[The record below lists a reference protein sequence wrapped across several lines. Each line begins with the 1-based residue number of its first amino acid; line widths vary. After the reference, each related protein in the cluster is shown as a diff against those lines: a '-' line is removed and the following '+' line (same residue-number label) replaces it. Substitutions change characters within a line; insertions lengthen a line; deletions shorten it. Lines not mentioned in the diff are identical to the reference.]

1 MSFLGRVHSAVAWF
15 TVSHSPVLTMPPGWR
30 PPFSSDG
37 LISSPSFHS
46 SFSIRM
52 GRLMWSEY
60 LLTMSLSF
68 QALAYSS
75 ASSRRC
81 RITLVPRA
89 ARVRVSTS
97 KSPAPPLTQ
106 RTPSS
111 SFMPA
116 RRDSTV
122 ILSATMKPE

>member
-1 MSFLGRVHSAVAWF
+1 MSFLGRLHRALALF
-15 TVSHSPVLTMPPGWR
+15 TVSHSPVFTMSPGWS
-30 PPFSSDG
+30 F
-37 LISSPSFHS
+37 SPSFHS

-52 GRLMWSEY
+52 GREMWSEY
-60 LLTMSLSF
+60 LAMTCLSF
-68 QALAYSS
+68 QALRYSS

-81 RITLVPRA
+81 RTMLVPRCG
-89 ARVRVSTS
+89 RLMVSTS
-97 KSPAPPLTQ
+97 KSPVPPLIQ

-111 SFMPA
+111 AGRPA

>member
-1 MSFLGRVHSAVAWF
+1 
-15 TVSHSPVLTMPPGWR
+15 
-30 PPFSSDG
+30 
-37 LISSPSFHS
+37 
-46 SFSIRM
+46 
-52 GRLMWSEY
+52 MWSEY
-60 LLTMSLSF
+60 LPMTCLSF
-68 QALAYSS
+68 QALRYSE

-81 RITLVPRA
+81 RMTLVPRA
-89 ARVRVSTS
+89 GRVMVSTS

-111 SFMPA
+111 AFRPA